1 MKNKWRFL
9 KIVVTVILF
18 GFLLSFSLKRFS
30 EKPVRK
36 VSVKLL
42 ESPGESKVYFIDEKN
57 VINYMRSATP
67 TGKIG
72 DVDIPTLEKKVR
84 AFPSVDSGNVY
95 LNLNGDLN
103 VDIKQKIPAFRL
115 RKSNADFYVD
125 AKGNEFPL
133 SKTYSHP
140 CMLVTGD
147 VARNE
152 YVELATLI
160 KKINEDEFSR
170 NYFIGISK
178 EGGSYHLLTNDG
190 YYKVEI
196 GTLQNIDFKV
206 KGFKTFV
213 EKYLVYQNPLKY
225 KKISVRYDN
234 QIVTTLN
241 PAFKESDS
249 IIKEQEEDLSNA
261 PEIERLRALERAAF
275 RNR

>member
-115 RKSNADFYVD
+115 RK
-125 AKGNEFPL
+125 KQ
-133 SKTYSHP
+133 
-140 CMLVTGD
+140 
-147 VARNE
+147 R
-152 YVELATLI
+152 
-160 KKINEDEFSR
+160 
-170 NYFIGISK
+170 
-178 EGGSYHLLTNDG
+178 
-190 YYKVEI
+190 
-196 GTLQNIDFKV
+196 
-206 KGFKTFV
+206 GF
-213 EKYLVYQNPLKY
+213 LC
-225 KKISVRYDN
+225 
-234 QIVTTLN
+234 
-241 PAFKESDS
+241 
-249 IIKEQEEDLSNA
+249 
-261 PEIERLRALERAAF
+261 
-275 RNR
+275 

>member
-9 KIVVTVILF
+9 KIIVTVILF

-42 ESPGESKVYFIDEKN
+42 ERPGENKVYFIDEKN
-57 VINYMRSATP
+57 VVNYIRSATP

-72 DVDIPTLEKKVR
+72 DVDIPALEKKVR
-84 AFPSVDSGNVY
+84 SFPSVDSGNVY

-103 VDIKQKIPAFRL
+103 VDIKQKIPVFRL
-115 RKSNADFYVD
+115 RKKNSDFYVD

-147 VARNE
+147 VERKE
-152 YVELATLI
+152 YVELARLVQ
-160 KKINEDEFSR
+160 KINEDRFSR
-170 NYFIGISK
+170 TYFIGISK
-178 EGGSYHLLTNDG
+178 EEGSYHLLTSEG
-190 YYKVEI
+190 HYKVEI
-196 GTLQNIDFKV
+196 GNLKNIDFKV

-249 IIKEQEEDLSNA
+249 IIKEQEQDLSNA
-261 PEIERLRALERAAF
+261 PELERLRALERAAI

>member
-9 KIVVTVILF
+9 KIIVTVILF

-42 ESPGESKVYFIDEKN
+42 ERPGENKVYFIDEKN
-57 VINYMRSATP
+57 VVNYIRSATP

-72 DVDIPTLEKKVR
+72 DVNIPALEKKVR
-84 AFPSVDSGNVY
+84 SFPSVDSGNVY
-95 LNLNGDLN
+95 MNLNGDLN
-103 VDIKQKIPAFRL
+103 VDIKQKIPVFRL
-115 RKSNADFYVD
+115 RKKNSDFYVD

-147 VARNE
+147 VERKE
-152 YVELATLI
+152 YVDLARLVQ
-160 KKINEDEFSR
+160 KINEDRFSR
-170 NYFIGISK
+170 TYFIGISK
-178 EGGSYHLLTNDG
+178 EEGSYHLLTSEG
-190 YYKVEI
+190 HYKVEI
-196 GTLQNIDFKV
+196 GNLKNIDFKV

-249 IIKEQEEDLSNA
+249 IIKEQEQDLSNA
-261 PEIERLRALERAAF
+261 PELERLRALERAAI

>member
-9 KIVVTVILF
+9 KIIVTVILF

-42 ESPGESKVYFIDEKN
+42 ERPGENKVYFIDEKN
-57 VINYMRSATP
+57 VVNYIRSATP

-72 DVDIPTLEKKVR
+72 DVDIPALEKKVR
-84 AFPSVDSGNVY
+84 SFPSVDSGNVY

-103 VDIKQKIPAFRL
+103 VDIKQKIPVFRL
-115 RKSNADFYVD
+115 RKKNSDFYVD

-147 VARNE
+147 VERKE
-152 YVELATLI
+152 YVDLARLVQ
-160 KKINEDEFSR
+160 KINEDRFSR
-170 NYFIGISK
+170 TYFIGISK
-178 EGGSYHLLTNDG
+178 EEGSYHLLTSEG
-190 YYKVEI
+190 HYKVEI
-196 GTLQNIDFKV
+196 GNLKNIDFKV

-241 PAFKESDS
+241 PAFKESDR
-249 IIKEQEEDLSNA
+249 IIKEQEQDLSNA
-261 PEIERLRALERAAF
+261 PELERLRALERAAI

>member
-9 KIVVTVILF
+9 KIIVTVILF

-42 ESPGESKVYFIDEKN
+42 ERPGENKVYFIDEKN
-57 VINYMRSATP
+57 VVNYIRSATP

-72 DVDIPTLEKKVR
+72 DVDIPALEKKVR
-84 AFPSVDSGNVY
+84 SFPSVDSGNVY

-103 VDIKQKIPAFRL
+103 VDIKQKIPVFRL
-115 RKSNADFYVD
+115 RKKNSDFYVD

-147 VARNE
+147 VERKE
-152 YVELATLI
+152 YVDLARLVQ
-160 KKINEDEFSR
+160 KINEDRFSR
-170 NYFIGISK
+170 TYFIGISK
-178 EGGSYHLLTNDG
+178 EEGSYHLLTSEG
-190 YYKVEI
+190 HYKVEI
-196 GTLQNIDFKV
+196 GNLKNIDFKV

-249 IIKEQEEDLSNA
+249 IIKEQEQDLSNA
-261 PEIERLRALERAAF
+261 PELERLRALERAAI

>member
-9 KIVVTVILF
+9 KIIVTVILF

-42 ESPGESKVYFIDEKN
+42 ERPGENKVYFIDEKN
-57 VINYMRSATP
+57 VVNYIRSATP

-72 DVDIPTLEKKVR
+72 DVDIPALEKKVR
-84 AFPSVDSGNVY
+84 SFPSVDSGNVY

-103 VDIKQKIPAFRL
+103 VDIKQKIPVFRL
-115 RKSNADFYVD
+115 RKKNSDFYVD

-133 SKTYSHP
+133 SKIYSHP

-147 VARNE
+147 VERKE
-152 YVELATLI
+152 YVDLARLVQ
-160 KKINEDEFSR
+160 KINEDRFSR
-170 NYFIGISK
+170 TYFIGISK
-178 EGGSYHLLTNDG
+178 EEGSYHLLTSEG
-190 YYKVEI
+190 HYKVEI
-196 GTLQNIDFKV
+196 GNLKNIDFKV

-249 IIKEQEEDLSNA
+249 IIKEQEQDLSNA
-261 PEIERLRALERAAF
+261 PELERLRALERAAI

>member
-9 KIVVTVILF
+9 KIIVTVILF

-42 ESPGESKVYFIDEKN
+42 ERPGENKVYFIDEKN
-57 VINYMRSATP
+57 VVNYIRSATP

-72 DVDIPTLEKKVR
+72 DVNIPALEKKVR
-84 AFPSVDSGNVY
+84 SFPSVDSGNVY

-103 VDIKQKIPAFRL
+103 VDIKQKIPVFRL
-115 RKSNADFYVD
+115 RKKNSDFYVD

-147 VARNE
+147 VERKE
-152 YVELATLI
+152 YVDLARLVQ
-160 KKINEDEFSR
+160 KINEDRFSR
-170 NYFIGISK
+170 TYFIGISK
-178 EGGSYHLLTNDG
+178 EEGSYHLLTSEG
-190 YYKVEI
+190 HYKVEI
-196 GTLQNIDFKV
+196 GNLKNIDFKV

-249 IIKEQEEDLSNA
+249 IIKEQEQDLSNA
-261 PEIERLRALERAAF
+261 PELERLRALERAAL

>member
-9 KIVVTVILF
+9 KIIVTVILF

-42 ESPGESKVYFIDEKN
+42 ERPGENKVYFIDEKN
-57 VINYMRSATP
+57 VVNYIRSATP

-72 DVDIPTLEKKVR
+72 DVNIPALEKKVR
-84 AFPSVDSGNVY
+84 SFPSVDSGNVY

-103 VDIKQKIPAFRL
+103 VDIKQKIPVFRL
-115 RKSNADFYVD
+115 RKKNSDFYVD

-147 VARNE
+147 VERKE
-152 YVELATLI
+152 YVDLARLVQ
-160 KKINEDEFSR
+160 KINEDRFSR
-170 NYFIGISK
+170 TYFIGISK
-178 EGGSYHLLTNDG
+178 EEGSYHLLTSEG
-190 YYKVEI
+190 HYKVEI
-196 GTLQNIDFKV
+196 GNLKNIDFKV

-249 IIKEQEEDLSNA
+249 IIKEQEQDLSNA
-261 PEIERLRALERAAF
+261 PELERLRALERAAI

>member
-9 KIVVTVILF
+9 KIIVTVILF

-42 ESPGESKVYFIDEKN
+42 ERPGENKVYFIDEKN
-57 VINYMRSATP
+57 VVNYIRSATP

-72 DVDIPTLEKKVR
+72 DVDIPALEKKVR
-84 AFPSVDSGNVY
+84 SFPSVDSGNVY

-103 VDIKQKIPAFRL
+103 VDIKQKIPVFRL
-115 RKSNADFYVD
+115 RKNNSDFYVD

-147 VARNE
+147 VERKE
-152 YVELATLI
+152 YVELARLVQ
-160 KKINEDEFSR
+160 KINEDRFSR
-170 NYFIGISK
+170 TYFIGISK
-178 EGGSYHLLTNDG
+178 EEGSYHLLTSEG
-190 YYKVEI
+190 HYKVEI
-196 GTLQNIDFKV
+196 GNLKNIDFKV

-249 IIKEQEEDLSNA
+249 IIKEQEQDLSNA
-261 PEIERLRALERAAF
+261 PELERLRALERAAI

>member
-9 KIVVTVILF
+9 KIIVTVILF

-42 ESPGESKVYFIDEKN
+42 ERPGENKVYFIDEKN
-57 VINYMRSATP
+57 VVNYIRSATP

-72 DVDIPTLEKKVR
+72 DVNIPALEKKVR
-84 AFPSVDSGNVY
+84 SFPSVDSGNVY

-103 VDIKQKIPAFRL
+103 VDIKQKIPVFRL
-115 RKSNADFYVD
+115 RKKNSDFYVD

-133 SKTYSHP
+133 SKSYSHP

-147 VARNE
+147 VERKE
-152 YVELATLI
+152 YVDLARLVQ
-160 KKINEDEFSR
+160 KINEDRFSR
-170 NYFIGISK
+170 TYFIGISK
-178 EGGSYHLLTNDG
+178 EEGSYHLLTSEG
-190 YYKVEI
+190 HYKVEI
-196 GTLQNIDFKV
+196 GNLKNIDFKV

-249 IIKEQEEDLSNA
+249 IIKEQEQDLSNA
-261 PEIERLRALERAAF
+261 PELERLRALERAAI